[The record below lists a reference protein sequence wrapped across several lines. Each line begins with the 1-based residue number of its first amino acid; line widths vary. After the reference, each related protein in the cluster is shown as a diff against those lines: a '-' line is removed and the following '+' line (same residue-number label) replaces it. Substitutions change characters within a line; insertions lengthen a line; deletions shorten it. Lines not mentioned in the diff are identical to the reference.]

1 LIGQTSGP
9 PLSATLTGTT
19 DEIIITN
26 GPGSIT
32 LSTPQ
37 PIATTSSPSFQSL
50 TLSGNLN
57 GPINTRTADNI
68 ASCSTSQTTDN
79 LVSFSSSDKV
89 IKIQEYLLY
98 QVHGY
103 LWLEVL

>member
-57 GPINTRTADNI
+57 GPINTRTLI
-68 ASCSTSQTTDN
+68 I
-79 LVSFSSSDKV
+79 L
-89 IKIQEYLLY
+89 
-98 QVHGY
+98 
-103 LWLEVL
+103 